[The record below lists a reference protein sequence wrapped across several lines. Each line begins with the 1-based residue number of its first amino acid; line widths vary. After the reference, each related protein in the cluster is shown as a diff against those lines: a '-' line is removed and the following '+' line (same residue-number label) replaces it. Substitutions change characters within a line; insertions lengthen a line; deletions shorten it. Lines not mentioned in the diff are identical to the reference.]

1 MYTVFGIPNCDTV
14 KKAITWLKENKID
27 YQFHDYKVAGID
39 APTLQSWCEQVNWDV
54 IFNKRS
60 TTYKELPI
68 ALQQSITSASKAIH
82 VMQAHTSIIKRPI
95 IVKKGKVV
103 VVGFDAGKYEEIFKK

>member
-27 YQFHDYKVAGID
+27 YQFHDYKVSGID
-39 APTLQSWCEQVNWDV
+39 DATLKSWTEQVDWEL

-60 TTYKELPI
+60 TTYKELPSST
-68 ALQQSITSASKAIH
+68 QQTVTTASKAIPI
-82 VMQAHTSIIKRPI
+82 MQQHTSIIKRPV
-95 IVKKGKVV
+95 IVKKVKVV
-103 VVGFDAGKYEEIFKK
+103 AVGFDAKKYEEIFRL